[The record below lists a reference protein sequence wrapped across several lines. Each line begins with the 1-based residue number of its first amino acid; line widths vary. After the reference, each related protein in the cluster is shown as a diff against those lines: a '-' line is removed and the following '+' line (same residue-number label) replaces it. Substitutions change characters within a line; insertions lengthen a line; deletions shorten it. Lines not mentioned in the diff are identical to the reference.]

1 MGQNLEAMN
10 KPRPRAE
17 LLYELVST
25 GNIVA
30 IKALC
35 EEGVSL
41 EVNLTMLLILST

>member
-1 MGQNLEAMN
+1 MN

-17 LLYELVST
+17 LLYELVRT

-35 EEGVSL
+35 EEGASL
-41 EVNLTMLLILST
+41 E